1 MTHGPEE
8 PDHSIM
14 RIDSADERGG
24 MELRARIEAETK
36 EALKSGAKDKVSTL
50 RMLNAALKNKQ
61 IDKRRPL
68 TEEEVIE
75 TVRTLIKQ
83 RRDSVEQFARGGRQ
97 DLVDKE
103 TAEIAV
109 LEVYLPKQL
118 TREEL
123 EGMVRDAIAQSG
135 AKDAKDLGKV
145 MKALIPIVGG
155 RADGKLVSE
164 LVKNALE

>member
-1 MTHGPEE
+1 MGLR
-8 PDHSIM
+8 DK
-14 RIDSADERGG
+14 IDAD
-24 MELRARIEAETK
+24 TK
-36 EALKSGAKDKVSTL
+36 DALKSGAKDKVSTL

-75 TVRTLIKQ
+75 TVRSLIKQ
-83 RRDSVEQFARGGRQ
+83 RKDSIEQFAKGGRQ

-109 LEVYLPKQL
+109 LEAYLPQQL
-118 TREEL
+118 AREEL
-123 EGMVRDAIAQSG
+123 DVMVRDAISQTGAQG
-135 AKDAKDLGKV
+135 ARDMGKV
-145 MKALIPIVGG
+145 MKALIPMVGG

-164 LVKNALE
+164 LVKNALG